1 MPEANLP
8 AQPETTIPKPGVST
22 TPAATETQ
30 GNTAAT
36 TTTTASKP
44 AASSS
49 SSSGQIAIGFG
60 LDGYTIKAD
69 NPAAPTSINVSI
81 STGVELDGHFMRDTS
96 LKQDYTDLA
105 HYLSF
110 PIEYSGENGLNEF
123 AVFKSPTGKME
134 SMYNVGTLAHGGA
147 YCPLLGASP
156 PGSANSASSGIG
168 QRIAAVSTKLNDY
181 GAQNQ
186 NFTVGAA
193 VSTNT
198 ILEYFQ
204 HFYPNNNV
212 TANDI
217 NKLCAK
223 GLLNAEVLFNFGGGR
238 GKAFR
243 IKIVDICKEDN
254 KFYVMSVFFM
264 TQALKAYCPLAGSY
278 LEKGYSDA
286 RNDGFRFPFES
297 TKYDYKTGTIPG
309 FNVNYIKGI
318 ADRIRYDFSG
328 TGSFVKFGGDVTEV
342 KCRVRYFIDPEKKGE
357 AAAICTTLP
366 EEIYSTNYS
375 EGESAAFETTSIN
388 IISGDVNN
396 ETILQVMMQLG
407 QKIANWTLPEQ
418 DGKGGIIQ
426 RPTSYAQT
434 GGNFTAGN
442 SKFGTNYWWSGL
454 DRITQWGKHRRG
466 PSIDCSSFVTWVLL
480 EAGVIT
486 CGGQFSSASFINSG
500 GRCPALG
507 RFNPGYTLQLITNP
521 ADVRMG
527 DIQWNSGHI
536 GFAAQDGSLR
546 RQFGMGGETGIDAFK
561 AGAMGSAS
569 TGAHATYAWRVMK
582 NAASSTTIQMG

>member
-8 AQPETTIPKPGVST
+8 AQPESTTPKPGVST

-30 GNTAAT
+30 GNAAAT
-36 TTTTASKP
+36 TTTTTT
-44 AASSS
+44 
-49 SSSGQIAIGFG
+49 SSSGGASSTSSSGKIAIGFG

-81 STGVELDGHFMRDTS
+81 STGVELDGHYMRDTS

-198 ILEYFQ
+198 IVEYFK

-212 TANDI
+212 TASDI

-264 TQALKAYCPLAGSY
+264 TQALKAYCPLAGTY

-286 RNDGFRFPFES
+286 RNDGFKFPFES

-309 FNVNYIKGI
+309 FNINYIKGI

-342 KCRVRYFIDPEKKGE
+342 KCRVRYFIDSEKKGE
-357 AAAICTTLP
+357 AGAICTTLP
-366 EEIYSTNYS
+366 EEIYSTNYA
-375 EGESAAFETTSIN
+375 EGESATFETTSIS

-396 ETILQVMMQLG
+396 ENILQVMMQLG
-407 QKIANWTLPEQ
+407 QKIANWSLQVGDKRYPITYARA
-418 DGKGGIIQ
+418 GG
-426 RPTSYAQT
+426 SFVA
-434 GGNFTAGN
+434 GG
-442 SKFGTNYWWSGL
+442 SKFGTQYWWPNL
-454 DRITQWGKHRRG
+454 DKIVQDKNPAKHKPG
-466 PSIDCSSFVTWVLL
+466 PGIDCSSFVTWVLL

-486 CGGQFSSASFINSG
+486 CGYQLSSQEFINSG
-500 GRCPALG
+500 GRCSALS
-507 RFNPGYTLQLITNP
+507 RFKPGYTLQLITNA

-527 DIQWNSGHI
+527 DIQWNSGHV
-536 GFAAQDGSLR
+536 GFAAENGSFS
-546 RQFGMGGETGIDAFK
+546 RQFGMGGETAIGKFA

-569 TGAHATYAWRVMK
+569 TGAHAAYAWRVMK

>member
-8 AQPETTIPKPGVST
+8 AQPETAPPTPGVPT
-22 TPAATETQ
+22 TPATTETP
-30 GNTAAT
+30 GNADT
-36 TTTTASKP
+36 TTTTTESKS

-49 SSSGQIAIGFG
+49 SSSGKIALGFG

-69 NPAAPTSINVSI
+69 NPPAPTSINVSI
-81 STGVELDGHFMRDTS
+81 STGVELDGHYMADAS

-110 PIEYSGENGLNEF
+110 PIEVPGENGLSEY
-123 AVFKSPTGKME
+123 AIFKSPTGKME

-147 YCPLLGASP
+147 YCPILGASP

-168 QRIAAVSTKLNDY
+168 QRIAAVATKLTDY

-198 ILEYFQ
+198 IVEYFK
-204 HFYPNNNV
+204 HFYPDNNV

-238 GKAFR
+238 GKAYR
-243 IKIVDICKEDN
+243 IKIVDSCKEDN
-254 KFYVMSVFFM
+254 KFYVMSAFFM
-264 TQALKAYCPLAGSY
+264 TQALKAYCPLSGTY

-286 RNDGFRFPFES
+286 RNDGFKFPFENA
-297 TKYDYKTGTIPG
+297 KYDYKTGTIPG

-318 ADRIRYDFSG
+318 ADQIRYDFSG
-328 TGSFVKFGGDVTEV
+328 TGSFIKFGGDMTEV
-342 KCRVRYFIDPEKKGE
+342 KCRVRYFIDSEKKGE
-357 AAAICTTLP
+357 AAAICPNLP
-366 EEIYSTNYS
+366 EEIYSTNYA
-375 EGESAAFETTSIN
+375 EGASATFETTSIS
-388 IISGDVNN
+388 IISGDVDN
-396 ETILQVMMQLG
+396 EKILQVMMMLG
-407 QKIANWTLPEQ
+407 QKIANWSLQVGDKRYPITYARA
-418 DGKGGIIQ
+418 GG
-426 RPTSYAQT
+426 SFVA
-434 GGNFTAGN
+434 GG
-442 SKFGTNYWWSGL
+442 SKFGTQYWWPNL
-454 DRITQWGKHRRG
+454 DKICQDKDTVKHAPG
-466 PSIDCSSFVTWVLL
+466 PAIDCSSFVTWVLL

-486 CGGQFSSASFINSG
+486 CGYQLSSPNFINKG
-500 GRCPALG
+500 GKCSALS

-527 DIQWNSGHI
+527 DIQWNSGHV
-536 GFAAQDGSLR
+536 GFAAQDGSFR
-546 RQFGMGGETGIDAFK
+546 RQFGMGGEIGIGKFG
-561 AGAMGSAS
+561 AGKIDNAS
-569 TGAHATYAWRVMK
+569 TTASARYAWRVMK
-582 NAASSTTIQMG
+582 NAASSTTIQMT